1 MEKPTNRTIRNESEW
16 KSNNYGIKETTLIQT
31 GMRGRVGRMG
41 WSHIYVW
48 WIKIQEGYL
57 RSEENPGPH
66 QDPNPGFQDQE
77 DKFL

>member
-1 MEKPTNRTIRNESEW
+1 
-16 KSNNYGIKETTLIQT
+16 
-31 GMRGRVGRMG
+31 MRGRVGRMG

-66 QDPNPGFQDQE
+66 QDPNPGFQDRE
-77 DKFL
+77 DKSSQLLATKTKRIESVEETSGAPSSSS